1 MYVCNKRN
9 FLLGLFIYTLKIK
22 FAVGKVNKPKGF
34 FKYHLFRSSRSR
46 SKISWH
52 LLGIVTPCRPSFGKS
67 AWSKW
72 LSINSRWMNFRKF
85 INSCCYVEFSKLKNK
100 HNKWWGL
107 NAYFLIPSVVIG
119 GCTRGSSNPGLELS
133 LQSWV
138 DDDYD
143 NNLVENHQCW
153 CLT

>member
-1 MYVCNKRN
+1 M
-9 FLLGLFIYTLKIK
+9 LLCGIY
-22 FAVGKVNKPKGF
+22 
-34 FKYHLFRSSRSR
+34 
-46 SKISWH
+46 
-52 LLGIVTPCRPSFGKS
+52 
-67 AWSKW
+67 
-72 LSINSRWMNFRKF
+72 
-85 INSCCYVEFSKLKNK
+85 SKLKNK

-153 CLT
+153 CLPQRGSQPIWSLSFCFEEIFFSKRFILKRFHLKRFLSKRFLLKSCFETLKSLWLHCVCHAPAGWCIIDDDSIEILYDMYQL

>member
-1 MYVCNKRN
+1 M
-9 FLLGLFIYTLKIK
+9 LLCGIY
-22 FAVGKVNKPKGF
+22 
-34 FKYHLFRSSRSR
+34 
-46 SKISWH
+46 
-52 LLGIVTPCRPSFGKS
+52 
-67 AWSKW
+67 
-72 LSINSRWMNFRKF
+72 
-85 INSCCYVEFSKLKNK
+85 SKLKNK

-153 CLT
+153 CLPQRGSQPIWIHVWLFVLKRFFFRRDSFQRDSFWRNSFWRNSYWRNSFWRYSLQKNSFLKRFLLQRFLLKRFRSKIFVL

>member
-1 MYVCNKRN
+1 MSHT
-9 FLLGLFIYTLKIK
+9 LLILKIYTTFTDVQMMLKW
-22 FAVGKVNKPKGF
+22 FFDNSTGF
-34 FKYHLFRSSRSR
+34 RFQRSVWECSVHICSCPCVDHHLASLHDPNDF
-46 SKISWH
+46 
-52 LLGIVTPCRPSFGKS
+52 
-67 AWSKW
+67 
-72 LSINSRWMNFRKF
+72 SINSRWMNFRKF